1 MSSILY
7 RYRSKL
13 QTEGGSRLPSNYE
26 IEVGSQIRTHR
37 IRQNLTQE
45 DLARLLQLHGCDITR
60 GTLAK
65 IEAGTRHIYLDE
77 LKALKEVLRVHYDD
91 LLSPVSWHDT

>member
-1 MSSILY
+1 M
-7 RYRSKL
+7 
-13 QTEGGSRLPSNYE
+13 PSTYE
-26 IEVGSQIRTHR
+26 AAVGNRIRTHR
-37 IRQNLTQE
+37 MGQNLTQE

-77 LKALKEVLRVHYDD
+77 LCALTAVLHITFDD
-91 LLSPVSWHDT
+91 LLLPAPEP